1 MNPIEGQVNL
11 SQCEQGEVS
20 HVLDSPLQPR
30 LIELGFI
37 QGREVKVIRRSDIFQ
52 HLMVQVNG
60 QVFGLRYE
68 EAALIIIAS

>member
-1 MNPIEGQVNL
+1 MQNQVNL
-11 SQCEQGEVS
+11 SQCEEGEVS

-37 QGREVKVIRRSDIFQ
+37 QGREVKVVRKSDIFQ

-68 EAALIIIAS
+68 EAALIIIES